1 MAAGIRQ
8 RHRNDCNRRGK
19 CDCTWQAEVYDAE
32 AEEKIRKSFPTYAAA
47 RSWRHDALVA
57 LREGR
62 LRAVGGATLDEVAA
76 AWLKDA
82 RSGAIRNRSGDPYKP
97 SAIRT
102 YETALRLR
110 ILPELGGRRL
120 SELRRNDLQEVVD
133 DLIAAGLNASTIR
146 TALMPVKVICGRA
159 LHRGELQVN
168 PTAGLAMPAVR
179 SGRYRIADPV
189 EGAALLAALEAD
201 RAIWATAMYAGLR
214 RGELKALRA
223 GSVDLKANVIHV
235 VRGWD
240 DKEGEIETK
249 GRNLRRVPII
259 PELRELLLAHLMH
272 TGRRDDDLVFGLTP
286 SAPFDSRMLYKRAY
300 AVWDAAGL
308 KRISPQE
315 CRHTFAS
322 LMIAAG
328 ANAKTISTYMG
339 HSSIQVTYDKYGHL
353 MPGNEDQAAE
363 LLDAYLTRAR
373 GNAG

>member
-1 MAAGIRQ
+1 
-8 RHRNDCNRRGK
+8 
-19 CDCTWQAEVYDAE
+19 
-32 AEEKIRKSFPTYAAA
+32 
-47 RSWRHDALVA
+47 VA

-62 LRAVGGATLDEVAA
+62 LRAVGGATLDEVAE
-76 AWLKDA
+76 AWLEDA
-82 RSGAIRNRSGDPYKP
+82 RSGAIRNRSGDPYRP

-120 SELRRNDLQEVVD
+120 SELHRNDLQDIVD
-133 DLIAAGLNASTIR
+133 DLIAAGLNPSTIR
-146 TALMPVKVICGRA
+146 TALMPVKVICSRA

-189 EGAALLAALEAD
+189 EAAALLAALETD
-201 RAIWATAMYAGLR
+201 RPIWATAMFAGLR

-272 TGRRDDDLVFGLTP
+272 TGRRDDDLVFGLTA
-286 SAPFDSRMLYKRAY
+286 SVPFDTRMLYTRAY

-363 LLDAYLTRAR
+363 LLDAYLTRTRRA
-373 GNAG
+373 AG

>member
-1 MAAGIRQ
+1 
-8 RHRNDCNRRGK
+8 
-19 CDCTWQAEVYDAE
+19 
-32 AEEKIRKSFPTYAAA
+32 
-47 RSWRHDALVA
+47 
-57 LREGR
+57 
-62 LRAVGGATLDEVAA
+62 VGGATLDEVAE
-76 AWLKDA
+76 AWLEDA

-120 SELRRNDLQEVVD
+120 SELHRNDLQDIVD
-133 DLIAAGLNASTIR
+133 DLIAAGLNPSTIR
-146 TALMPVKVICGRA
+146 TALMPVKVICSRA

-189 EGAALLAALEAD
+189 EAAALLAALEAD
-201 RAIWATAMYAGLR
+201 RPIWATAMYAGLR

-272 TGRRDDDLVFGLTP
+272 TGRRDDDLVFGLTA
-286 SAPFDSRMLYKRAY
+286 SVPFDSRMLYTRAY

-328 ANAKTISTYMG
+328 ANAKTIST
-339 HSSIQVTYDKYGHL
+339 
-353 MPGNEDQAAE
+353 
-363 LLDAYLTRAR
+363 
-373 GNAG
+373 